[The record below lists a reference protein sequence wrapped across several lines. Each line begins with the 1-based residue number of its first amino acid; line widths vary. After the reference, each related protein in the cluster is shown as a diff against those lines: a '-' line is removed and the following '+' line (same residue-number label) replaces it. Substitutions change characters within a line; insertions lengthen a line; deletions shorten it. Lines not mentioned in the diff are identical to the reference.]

1 MGRLSRRH
9 TKSLAMQGFWCFFP
23 NIGAP
28 KRLGPVR
35 WKMAQPAPCRI
46 VKPAAAMPPFGLCH
60 RLYIFVAGWA
70 GRYGARGR
78 RVPLPA
84 RAAGD
89 AKRLK
94 DGGPPDAFA
103 NGCPGDIGLPRCRAG
118 KRGEA
123 GAALRRQKGAH
134 TRLYRPAPS
143 LCSVR
148 RLAEGKT
155 HPEARRSPFR
165 DAAAVRRRIP
175 VRTCVPYRLYC
186 SLTSE
191 AAAFRADERRC
202 RESRGRREATRN
214 SGRSL
219 RPARR
224 RGFGERKNTSA
235 VRLSAGG
242 AIPPDGAAE
251 KPSGGLR
258 LLGSTPITPYYRYST
273 NPAGRPFSARKR
285 PALLSAG
292 RYWRWGSFY
301 RRPATVRLGR
311 RYSILFIRYKRC
323 FIKVYNPKRGQGVP
337 PPPWGT
343 ASGGRA
349 DGSGVPM
356 RYVL

>member
-123 GAALRRQKGAH
+123 VAANRRQKGAH
-134 TRLYRPAPS
+134 ARLYRPRP
-143 LCSVR
+143 LF
-148 RLAEGKT
+148 
-155 HPEARRSPFR
+155 ARRAGLLR
-165 DAAAVRRRIP
+165 KK
-175 VRTCVPYRLYC
+175 
-186 SLTSE
+186 
-191 AAAFRADERRC
+191 RA
-202 RESRGRREATRN
+202 
-214 SGRSL
+214 
-219 RPARR
+219 
-224 RGFGERKNTSA
+224 
-235 VRLSAGG
+235 
-242 AIPPDGAAE
+242 
-251 KPSGGLR
+251 
-258 LLGSTPITPYYRYST
+258 
-273 NPAGRPFSARKR
+273 
-285 PALLSAG
+285 
-292 RYWRWGSFY
+292 
-301 RRPATVRLGR
+301 
-311 RYSILFIRYKRC
+311 
-323 FIKVYNPKRGQGVP
+323 PKRGAVRFGMRRRFGGVYP
-337 PPPWGT
+337 CGLAFHT
-343 ASGGRA
+343 ACIA
-349 DGSGVPM
+349 V
-356 RYVL
+356 

>member
-1 MGRLSRRH
+1 MAVGCSSYAAIPPFAGSAAPSGRLSRRH
-9 TKSLAMQGFWCFFP
+9 TKSLAMQGFWCFFRMSARRNALALSAGKWRNP
-23 NIGAP
+23 P
-28 KRLGPVR
+28 PL
-35 WKMAQPAPCRI
+35 PA
-46 VKPAAAMPPFGLCH
+46 VKPAGAMPPFGLCH
-60 RLYIFVAGWA
+60 RLYIFVAGRV

-84 RAAGD
+84 RAAGE
-89 AKRLK
+89 AKQLK
-94 DGGPPDAFA
+94 DGGPPDAFV

-123 GAALRRQKGAH
+123 GAAHWRQKGAH

-258 LLGSTPITPYYRYST
+258 LLGSTSIAPYYRYST
-273 NPAGRPFSARKR
+273 NPAGWPFSVRKQQ
-285 PALLSAG
+285 ALLSAG
-292 RYWRWGSFY
+292 GIGDGEALAGG
-301 RRPATVRLGR
+301 RPLSGLAKDIL
-311 RYSILFIRYKRC
+311 LFI
-323 FIKVYNPKRGQGVP
+323 
-337 PPPWGT
+337 
-343 ASGGRA
+343 
-349 DGSGVPM
+349 M
-356 RYVL
+356 R